1 MRKEFPL
8 KKPAS
13 ETLEDNSPVV
23 SDENLRQ
30 FLGYNM
36 KRAFL
41 LVREDMT
48 RAIEPLGLRMMTF
61 SALAIVVE
69 NPDISQ
75 TQLSQALNLDRSGMV
90 VLVDDL
96 ESADLISRNRVPGN
110 RRAYALRATLKGQR
124 VWKKADASV
133 REHERKMFAEFGTDE
148 LERMR
153 TILKTIS
160 SQS

>member
-1 MRKEFPL
+1 M

-13 ETLEDNSPVV
+13 HTDEESTPVV

-41 LVREDMT
+41 LVREDMA

-61 SALAIVVE
+61 SALAVVVE

-96 ESADLISRNRVPGN
+96 ENDDLITRNRVPGN

-124 VWKKADASV
+124 VWKKAAAAV
-133 REHERKMFAEFGTDE
+133 REHEARMFSDLSAEEF
-148 LERMR
+148 ERMR
-153 TILKTIS
+153 TVMRSIS
-160 SQS
+160 SPS

>member
-1 MRKEFPL
+1 V
-8 KKPAS
+8 KKPES
-13 ETLEDNSPVV
+13 RSVEDNAPVV

-41 LVREDMT
+41 LVREDMA

-61 SALAIVVE
+61 SALAVVVE

-124 VWKKADASV
+124 VWKKAEAAV
-133 REHERKMFAEFGTDE
+133 REHESKMFSDLGADE

-153 TILKTIS
+153 SVLRSIS
-160 SQS
+160 SPS

>member
-1 MRKEFPL
+1 M
-8 KKPAS
+8 KKP
-13 ETLEDNSPVV
+13 ETRAADDTTPVI

-30 FLGYNM
+30 FIGYNM

-41 LVREDMT
+41 LVREDMA

-75 TQLSQALNLDRSGMV
+75 TQLSQALSLDRSGMV

-96 ESADLISRNRVPGN
+96 ENADLITRNRVPGN
-110 RRAYALRATLKGQR
+110 RRAYALRTTLKGQR
-124 VWKKADASV
+124 VWKKADAAV
-133 REHERKMFAEFGTDE
+133 RDHEARLFSNLNAED
-148 LERMR
+148 LDRLRMTLR
-153 TILKTIS
+153 ALS
-160 SQS
+160 SPS